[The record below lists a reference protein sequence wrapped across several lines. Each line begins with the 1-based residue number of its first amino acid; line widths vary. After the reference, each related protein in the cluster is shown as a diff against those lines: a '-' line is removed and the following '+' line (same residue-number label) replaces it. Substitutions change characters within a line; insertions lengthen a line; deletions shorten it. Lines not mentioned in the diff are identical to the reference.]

1 MFNLIVVV
9 EQISFYSTPA
19 VASCLVISK

>member
-9 EQISFYSTPA
+9 EQRSFYSTPV